1 MLKVKRSNKLTVT
14 CSLEEST
21 VKLVDLYAAYLD
33 VTGDE
38 IINSAL
44 DEVFKRDKDFKQ
56 YREQNNDAQAP
67 SSLRLKKPATPAVAP
82 KKAPR
87 KPQLAIAQ

>member
-1 MLKVKRSNKLTVT
+1 MLKVKRSNKVTVT

-44 DEVFKRDKDFKQ
+44 DEVFKRDKDFRQ
-56 YREQNNDAQAP
+56 YREQNGDAQAP
-67 SSLRLKKPATPAVAP
+67 SSLRLKKPTTPAAAP

>member
-1 MLKVKRSNKLTVT
+1 MLKVKRSNKVTIT

-21 VKLVDLYAAYLD
+21 VKLIDQYAACVD
-33 VTGDE
+33 ATGDE
-38 IINSAL
+38 IIESAL
-44 DEVFKRDKDFKQ
+44 QEVFKRDKDFKQ
-56 YREQNNDAQAP
+56 YREQNGDAQAP
-67 SSLRLKKPATPAVAP
+67 SSLRLKKPATPAAVT

>member
-1 MLKVKRSNKLTVT
+1 MLKVKRSNKLTIT

-21 VKLVDLYAAYLD
+21 VKLIDQYAAC
-33 VTGDE
+33 VSATGDE
-38 IINSAL
+38 IIESAL
-44 DEVFKRDKDFKQ
+44 QEVFKRDKEFKQ
-56 YREQNNDAQAP
+56 YREQNADVQVP
-67 SSLRLKKPATPAVAP
+67 SSLRLKKPATPAAAP